1 MYLQFVVELAENVVY
16 LQFAVTLVENVCSVA
31 CPEASF
37 FVVCSG
43 S

>member
-16 LQFAVTLVENVCSVA
+16 LQFAVTLVENVCSAA
-31 CPEASF
+31 CPKYSI